1 MGPLLK
7 KRGLGCDVSSR
18 LGLGLG
24 PTWDPREAR
33 PCVHFV
39 AVSLCHI
46 GQARS
51 AGRDTLSH

>member
-18 LGLGLG
+18 LRLGLG
-24 PTWDPREAR
+24 PTWRPREAR
-33 PCVHFV
+33 PCDIL
-39 AVSLCHI
+39 SQCHYVTLT
-46 GQARS
+46 ARS